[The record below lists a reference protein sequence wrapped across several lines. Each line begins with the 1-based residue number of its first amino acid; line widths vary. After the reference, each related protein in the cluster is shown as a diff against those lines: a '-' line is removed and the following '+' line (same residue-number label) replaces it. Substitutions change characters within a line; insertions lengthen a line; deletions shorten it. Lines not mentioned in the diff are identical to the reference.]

1 MKIEVE
7 FCKSETA
14 VLEAAFDQHRY
25 ELRERWEV
33 DSMAGMVKLL
43 AMHGLDNLEG
53 LTGLGCSVP
62 D

>member
-14 VLEAAFDQHRY
+14 VLEAAFDQHRE

-33 DSMAGMVKLL
+33 DSMADMVKLL
-43 AMHGLDNLEG
+43 VMHGLDNMEG
-53 LTGLGCSVP
+53 LAGFGCSVM